1 MINLN
6 KNCPKCDCIIEYKTE
21 KGLLNSLKNN
31 SVCRKCAASGENNG
45 MYGKI
50 AELNPFFGKH
60 HSKETIDKLK
70 VVDKSYTKTQKFRNK
85 ISQLNKDKI
94 VGTHGKSNYDGWL
107 YKFGK
112 EIADEKLTLVKNK
125 LSIYNSGSG
134 NPMFGKP
141 SPTGSGNGWSGW
153 YKGWYFRSLR
163 ELTYM
168 IKIIE
173 RFNLKWVSG
182 ESKKYKINYQ
192 DSKGNDRNY
201 FPDFIINNK
210 YVVEC
215 KPKKLWGSD
224 NVIRKT
230 KAALNYCEL
239 NGLIYKKIDIGILTD
254 NEIKNLYIKGEI
266 KFLPKYEEKF
276 KNKYYEKQN

>member
-1 MINLN
+1 
-6 KNCPKCDCIIEYKTE
+6 
-21 KGLLNSLKNN
+21 
-31 SVCRKCAASGENNG
+31 
-45 MYGKI
+45 
-50 AELNPFFGKH
+50 
-60 HSKETIDKLK
+60 
-70 VVDKSYTKTQKFRNK
+70 
-85 ISQLNKDKI
+85 
-94 VGTHGKSNYDGWL
+94 
-107 YKFGK
+107 
-112 EIADEKLTLVKNK
+112 
-125 LSIYNSGSG
+125 
-134 NPMFGKP
+134 MFGKP

-182 ESKKYKINYQ
+182 ESKKYKIKYQ
-192 DSKGNDRNY
+192 DFKGNDRNY

-239 NGLIYKKIDIGILTD
+239 NGLKYKKIDIGILTD

>member
-1 MINLN
+1 V
-6 KNCPKCDCIIEYKTE
+6 IEYKTE

-70 VVDKSYTKTQKFRNK
+70 IVDKSYTKTQEFRDK
-85 ISQLNKDKI
+85 ISQLNNDKI
-94 VGTHGKSNYDGWL
+94 IGTHGKPNYDGWV

-112 EIADEKLTLVKNK
+112 EVADEKLKSVKAK
-125 LSIYNSGSG
+125 LSILNSGSG

-141 SPTGSGNGWSGW
+141 SPKGSGNGWSGW

-182 ESKKYKINYQ
+182 ESKKYKISYQ
-192 DSKGNDRNY
+192 DFKGSDRNY
-201 FPDFIINNK
+201 FPDFIINGK
-210 YVVEC
+210 YIVEC
-215 KPKKLWGSD
+215 KPKKLWTSD
-224 NVIRKT
+224 NVIRK
-230 KAALNYCEL
+230 KNAAIEYCL
-239 NGLIYKKIDIGILTD
+239 RNDLIYKMVDIGKISD
-254 NEIKNLYIKGEI
+254 EEIKTLKENGFII
-266 KFLPKYEEKF
+266 FLPR
-276 KNKYYEKQN
+276 YEKKYKEMFGN